1 MNVRTKQTTDRS
13 YTFGACIILA
23 TAILLYMVVSPF
35 AVSAT
40 VVQDRFVQLETPRPS
55 DSGIHR
61 IGFTITDFSTD
72 IGSISFEYCEND
84 PIIGSPCVPP
94 TGFDASSVNLLS
106 ESGETGFS
114 IDPSSDANTIILTRT
129 ASTPSA
135 SDLVYEL
142 EDIINPSYIGTFYTR
157 IRTHQAEDGTGP
169 YIQAGGV
176 ALSTAIN
183 VNVEAE
189 VPPYLTFCSGVT
201 IDGLD
206 CGTADNFFIDLGEF
220 SEFQTTTATSQ
231 MLAATNAENGYAIR
245 ANGTTLTSGNNTIAP
260 LSVRSA
266 SQAGVSQFGINLR
279 NNSAPNIGANPVGPG
294 TAAPTANYNSVDQ
307 FRFVP
312 NDAVASSAVGS
323 DTRKFTVSYIANIS
337 EGQTPGVYATTI
349 SYIALANF

>member
-13 YTFGACIILA
+13 YTFIVCILIA
-23 TAILLYMVVSPF
+23 TAILLITVVSPF

-84 PIIGSPCVPP
+84 PIIGAPCTPP

-106 ESGETGFS
+106 ETGETGFS
-114 IDPSSDANTIILTRT
+114 IHANSSAHNIILTRSAT
-129 ASTPSA
+129 TPTA

-142 EDIINPSYIGTFYTR
+142 EDIINPSYVGTFYTR

-169 YIQAGGV
+169 HIQAGGA
-176 ALSTAIN
+176 ALSTAID

-206 CGTADNFFIDLGEF
+206 CSTANNFFINLGEF
-220 SEFQTTTATSQ
+220 SEFQATTATSQ

-245 ANGTTLTSGNNTIAP
+245 ANGTTLTSGNNTITP

-279 NNSAPNIGANPVGPG
+279 NNGNPDVGANPVGPG
-294 TAAPTANYNSVDQ
+294 TAAPTMNYNSVNQ
-307 FRFVP
+307 FRFVA
-312 NDAVASSAVGS
+312 NDAVATSPVAS
-323 DTRKFTVSYIANIS
+323 DTRKFTVSYITNIN
-337 EGQTPGVYATTI
+337 EDQTPGIYATTI